1 MYCAHCGKEISE
13 LVKFCPYCGAAAEQP
28 APVEEAPAAEPAVQ
42 EAPAAPVQEAP
53 ASGGKLRGLPRK
65 WLVIGAVVLI
75 FALAAAAAIG
85 GAVASVASPQKQ
97 LLLAYAGAVSD
108 VMEVTGRY
116 YDDGLETMEKGAVLD
131 ASMELQVTELA
142 LTQAL
147 GMNPGVNSVKLD
159 CEAITDKNG
168 SLGVDLTLSSGK
180 TELITLQAFLDAE
193 AGNVVLAVPE
203 VLSNPVLVDL
213 GTAMEESVDYDAAPY
228 VAQTLQDLDMSFL
241 PEGEFLE
248 ELLPSLVKAALLE
261 IDQVEKNKTEFTAD
275 GVTQKADC
283 LTVTVTEVTLCNMAN
298 AVLEELKT
306 DREIKRI
313 ITDFYKLNG
322 ELLQIPYDSADEFY
336 EEFVAVLADAQEELR
351 YYEGD
356 EELCRLHTWV
366 NGDNE
371 ILAIQLLAGDIQVFA
386 AKAKD
391 GSNVGLEFNV
401 KEDYQSL
408 FAIKGQGTEKNG
420 KFSGTLKALV
430 EYDEMV
436 IVECTDVNT
445 KKLEEGYLSGSFHV
459 KLGDAAREEVGA
471 MMSGL
476 EIRLTMDQA
485 EKKASGKVEVIL
497 QGTTLGTL
505 TLDGSTKLKGEVKV
519 PKDAVPLEEMGMPNL
534 EIIFNR
540 LKAAGLND
548 QLVDSLGQML
558 LMGALG

>member
-28 APVEEAPAAEPAVQ
+28 TPVVETPAAESAVQ
-42 EAPAAPVQEAP
+42 APTAPVQETP
-53 ASGGKLRGLPRK
+53 TPGGKLRSLPRK

-75 FALAAAAAIG
+75 FALAVAAAIG
-85 GAVASVASPQKQ
+85 GAAASLVSPQKQ

-108 VMEVTGRY
+108 VMEVTGQRY
-116 YDDGLETMEKGAVLD
+116 DHGLEAAEKGAVVNTS
-131 ASMELQVTELA
+131 AELQVTELV

-147 GMNPGVNSVKLD
+147 GMDPGLNSVKLD
-159 CEAITDKNG
+159 CQAITDKEG
-168 SLGVDLTLSSGK
+168 SLGMDLTLSSGK
-180 TELITLQAFLDAE
+180 TELLTLQVYLDAE
-193 AGNVVLAVPE
+193 TGNVILAAPE
-203 VLSNPVLVDL
+203 VLPKPVVVDM
-213 GTAMEESVDYDAAPY
+213 GTATEGSVEYDAAPY
-228 VAQTLQDLDMSFL
+228 VAQTLRELDMTFL

-248 ELLPSLVKAALLE
+248 ELLPRLVKAALLE

-283 LTVTVTEVTLCNMAN
+283 LTVTITEVTLCNMAN

-306 DREIKRI
+306 DKGIKRI
-313 ITDFYKLNG
+313 LTDFYQRNG
-322 ELLQIPYDSADEFY
+322 ELLDIPCDSADEFY
-336 EEFVAVLADAQEELR
+336 NDVVAELTDAQEELR
-351 YYEGD
+351 YYEGN

-366 NGDNE
+366 NGDHE
-371 ILAIQLLAGDIQVFA
+371 ILAIQLLAGDVQVFA

-401 KEDYQSL
+401 KEAYQSL
-408 FAIKGQGTEKNG
+408 FAIKGNGTEKNG
-420 KFSGTLKALV
+420 RFSGTVTALV

-436 IVECTDVNT
+436 VVECMDVST

-459 KLGDAAREEVGA
+459 KLGAAAREEAGA
-471 MMSGL
+471 VMGGL
-476 EIRLTMDQA
+476 EIRLTLDQGD
-485 EKKASGKVEVIL
+485 KKASGKVEVIL

-505 TLDGSTKLKGEVKV
+505 TLDSSAKLKGEVKF
-519 PKDAVPLEEMGMPNL
+519 PEDAVPLEEMGMPNL

-558 LMGALG
+558 LFGVLG